1 MATKKSKTYRKEVIR
16 ESAAYQAMV
25 ETGRYDLNDPTI
37 ESTICQYAW
46 LDDKIEEC
54 RKILDTEGLMVEGLH
69 GMVQNPA
76 QGSLKAYM
84 QMQSTALAQLK
95 QLAASAPEKGDELDE
110 FLMRGG
116 SEE

>member
-1 MATKKSKTYRKEVIR
+1 MAKTSCYKKDVIR
-16 ESAAYQAMV
+16 KSEAYQAMV
-25 ETGRYDLNDPTI
+25 KTGRYDLADPTI

-54 RKILDTEGLMVEGLH
+54 RKILDTEGLMVKGLH

-84 QMQSTALAQLK
+84 LMQSTALAQLK
-95 QLAASAPEKGDELDE
+95 QLAATAPEKGDDLDD
-110 FLMRGG
+110 FLKV
-116 SEE
+116 E

>member
-1 MATKKSKTYRKEVIR
+1 MAKTSSYKKDVIR
-16 ESAAYQAMV
+16 KSEAYQAMV
-25 ETGRYDLNDPTI
+25 KTGRYDLADPTI

-54 RKILDTEGLMVEGLH
+54 RKILDTDGLMVEGLH

-84 QMQSTALAQLK
+84 LMQSTALAQLK
-95 QLAASAPEKGDELDE
+95 QLAATAPEKGDDLDD
-110 FLMRGG
+110 FLKV
-116 SEE
+116 E

>member
-1 MATKKSKTYRKEVIR
+1 MAKTTNSYKKEVIR

-25 ETGRYDLNDPTI
+25 RTGRYDLSDPTI

-69 GMVQNPA
+69 GRVQNPA
-76 QGSLKAYM
+76 QGSIKAYM
-84 QMQSTALAQLK
+84 QMQGVALAQLK
-95 QLAASAPEKGDELDE
+95 QLAATAPAKNDDLDE
-110 FLMRGG
+110 FLNGG
-116 SEE
+116 DDEG

>member
-1 MATKKSKTYRKEVIR
+1 MAKTSSYKKDVIR
-16 ESAAYQAMV
+16 KSEAYQAMV
-25 ETGRYDLNDPTI
+25 KTGRYDLADPTI

-84 QMQSTALAQLK
+84 LMQSTALAQLK
-95 QLAASAPEKGDELDE
+95 QLAATAPEKGDDLDD
-110 FLMRGG
+110 FLKG
-116 SEE
+116 E